1 MQSRGWLLAALRQDG
16 WLFLGGLALIQ
27 LAAVTYTVAGVGMGM
42 SAIEMTRMA
51 GPPGQPMEMGM
62 GHAMAWTV
70 PYAVLIF
77 LMWWIM
83 MIAMMVPSAAP
94 TILLHHGLTR
104 QSDGS
109 PGGGRATW
117 AFVAGYLVVWA
128 VFSALATSLQWTLQP
143 LGLIAPGMMSLRG
156 DALAGAVL
164 IVAGLYQFTPLKHAC
179 LRQCQAPAV
188 FLSRHWQPGTHGAWA
203 MGLRHGTF
211 CLGCCWALMLLLF
224 VGGVMNLY
232 WIAGLALLV
241 AVEKYLIHGRLSSQI
256 IGVTLVITGA
266 WVSFSN

>member
-1 MQSRGWLLAALRQDG
+1 MRSAGWLLAALRQDG
-16 WLFLGGLALIQ
+16 RLFLGGLALIQ
-27 LAAVTYTVAGVGMGM
+27 LAAVAYTVAGVGMGM
-42 SAIEMTRMA
+42 NAIEMTRMA
-51 GPPGQPMEMGM
+51 GPPGQPMEMGISL
-62 GHAMAWTV
+62 AMAWTA

-109 PGGGRATW
+109 SGDGYATW

-128 VFSALATSLQWTLQP
+128 AFSALATSLQWALQP

-156 DALAGAVL
+156 GALAGAVL
-164 IVAGLYQFTPLKHAC
+164 IAAGLYQFTPLKHAC
-179 LRQCQAPAV
+179 LHQCQAPAA
-188 FLSRHWQPGTHGAWA
+188 FLSRHWQPGAHGAWA
-203 MGLRHGTF
+203 MGLRHGAF

-224 VGGVMNLY
+224 VGGIMNLY
-232 WIAGLALLV
+232 WIAGLAILV
-241 AVEKYLIHGRLSSQI
+241 AVEKFAVFGRA
-256 IGVTLVITGA
+256 TPAITGA
-266 WVSFSN
+266 ILLTSGLGVFLAA

>member
-1 MQSRGWLLAALRQDG
+1 MTAGGWLLSALRRDR

-27 LAAVTYTVAGVGMGM
+27 LAAVVYTVAGVGMEM
-42 SAIEMTRMA
+42 SALDMTRMA
-51 GPPGQPMEMGM
+51 RPPGQPMEMGP
-62 GHAMAWTV
+62 GVVWSP

-104 QSDGS
+104 EADGS
-109 PGGGRATW
+109 GKTRATW
-117 AFVAGYLVVWA
+117 AFVAGYLAVWA
-128 VFSALATSLQWTLQP
+128 LFSLLATSLQWALQP

-156 DALAGAVL
+156 GALAGSVL

-188 FLSRHWQPGTHGAWA
+188 FLSRHWQAGAHGAWA
-203 MGLRHGTF
+203 MGLRHGAF

-241 AVEKYLIHGRLSSQI
+241 AVEKFAVFGRATAAVTGGALILS
-256 IGVTLVITGA
+256 GVAVLAAGQV
-266 WVSFSN
+266 